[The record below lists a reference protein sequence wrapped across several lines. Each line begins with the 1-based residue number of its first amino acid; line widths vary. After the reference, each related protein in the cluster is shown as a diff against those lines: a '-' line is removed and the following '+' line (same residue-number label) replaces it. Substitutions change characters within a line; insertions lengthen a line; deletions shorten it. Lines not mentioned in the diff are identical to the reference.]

1 MNTQF
6 ERDQIWDQLGQP
18 WDIVVI
24 GGGIT
29 GAGVLHAAASLGLR
43 ALLLEARDFAF
54 GTSSRSSKLVHGG
67 FRYLR
72 NRQFG
77 VTRESVRERE
87 WLLKNAPYLVE
98 KLSFLLPEWRSS
110 RTPAW
115 QFTIGVVLYDLLAPK
130 WDHRRLSAPEM
141 LDLAPALRADG
152 LTGGWQYYDAS
163 VDDSCL
169 VLRVLR
175 AARREGAAA
184 LNYTRVDGL
193 LRGQDGRV
201 RGVQVL
207 DLAQDQPRAAEVKA
221 RVVVNAAGPWSDEIR
236 ARVGVQPRLRKCRG
250 SHLIFPSEKFP
261 LKSAVTLMHPRD
273 NRAMFAIP
281 WEGATILG
289 TTDIDHPREWEQVE
303 PFTTPEE
310 SAYILEALA
319 HTFPQAEVGQADVLS
334 SFSGLRPLVCPQGPA
349 HPSAVSRRHVVWD
362 EHGLITITGG
372 KLTTF
377 RIMALAALQAAL
389 KYLPETPRRRPN
401 KPLFAPG
408 ELPDSLPQLPPEHL
422 RYLAGRYGADTPRL
436 LASADPAELTPVA
449 SLRGLWAELRWAAR
463 ACSVVH
469 LDDLLL
475 RRVRLGLLLP
485 RGGADHL
492 ARIRQIVQPELGWD
506 DQRWQAEERAYL
518 RTWRRYYAPA
528 PVGLEPLPDKLDIVE
543 ETKGERHA

>member
-1 MNTQF
+1 MNHQI
-6 ERDQIWDQLGQP
+6 ERDHIWDQLAQP
-18 WDIVVI
+18 WDVIVI

-43 ALLLEARDFAF
+43 ALLLEARDFSF

-72 NRQFG
+72 NRQFS

-87 WLLKNAPYLVE
+87 WLLKTAPHLVE
-98 KLSFLLPEWRSS
+98 RLSFLLPEWRGS

-115 QFTIGVVLYDLLAPK
+115 QFTVGVLLYDLLAPK
-130 WDHRRLSAPEM
+130 WDHRRLSADE
-141 LDLAPALRADG
+141 LLRLAPALRAEG

-169 VLRVLR
+169 VLRVLQ

-184 LNYTRVDGL
+184 LNYARVDGL
-193 LRGQDGRV
+193 LRDRQGRV
-201 RGVQVL
+201 HGVQVL
-207 DLAQDQPRAAEVKA
+207 DLAHDQPRVAEVKA
-221 RVVVNAAGPWSDEIR
+221 RVVINAAGPWSDELR
-236 ARVGVQPRLRKCRG
+236 VRVGAQPKLRKCRG
-250 SHLIFPSEKFP
+250 SHLIFPSEQFP

-281 WEGATILG
+281 WEGVTVLG
-289 TTDIDHPREWEQVE
+289 TTDIDHPPELEQGE
-303 PFTTPEE
+303 PFASPDEIG
-310 SAYILEALA
+310 YLLEALA
-319 HTFPQAEVGQADVLS
+319 STFPRAEVSQADILS
-334 SFSGLRPLVCPQGPA
+334 SFAGLRPLVCPQGRA

-377 RIMALAALQAAL
+377 RIMARAALQAAL
-389 KYLPETPRRRPN
+389 KYLPEAPQRRPR
-401 KPLFAPG
+401 KPLFEPE
-408 ELPDSLPQLPPEHL
+408 ELPDSFPDLPPDQL
-422 RYLAGRYGADTPRL
+422 LYLAGRYGSDTLRL
-436 LASADPAELTPVA
+436 LASADPAELAPVA
-449 SLRGLWAELRWAAR
+449 SLRALWAELRWAAR

-485 RGGADHL
+485 RAGADHL
-492 ARIRQIVQPELGWD
+492 ARIRRIVQPELGWD
-506 DQRWQAEERAYL
+506 DRRWQAEERAYL
-518 RTWRRYYAPA
+518 QTWQRYYAPSPSGLAELQENPYPIQA
-528 PVGLEPLPDKLDIVE
+528 PQE
-543 ETKGERHA
+543 ENHA